1 MPEEA
6 VHCNTGVGKLPVYG
20 KIINRL
26 SFVGQSV
33 VPIQLCLCSRKA
45 TVDNMRLMD
54 VRVSSKTLF
63 TKRQLAI

>member
-6 VHCNTGVGKLPVYG
+6 VHRNTGVSKLPVHG

-33 VPIQLCLCSRKA
+33 EPIQLCLCGRKA
-45 TVDNMRLMD
+45 TVDNMQLMD

-63 TKRQLAI
+63 TKRQLAM